1 MRIVNNFAKC
11 AKMITPNFAEYLS
24 VFADVVR
31 SGSFSAAARKRA
43 QTPSAV
49 VRQIDALEHEL
60 GVALFIRSTR
70 SLTLTDSGQ
79 KLYQRAL
86 RLLDELA
93 DVHAEVS
100 AFDISVSGTLR
111 IACLPSFGKRYV
123 LPVIAALEAEHP
135 ALRVEL
141 DLTERLYNPV
151 TERLDVMIR
160 MGELPDSTLIAMTL
174 APLTRLLVASPAY
187 LARAG
192 QPVNA
197 SELVSHR
204 LLDKL
209 HGTDLLGWKE
219 IPGFSHS
226 EAQRAG
232 VFFRCDDFEALRSAA
247 LAGMGIA
254 FLPTWIVGQDVK
266 AGALTRLSLDGEPWN
281 AAPSRIHLLR
291 ALPQPGA
298 KVRAFNA
305 ALCQAIGTPP
315 VWEP

>member
-1 MRIVNNFAKC
+1 
-11 AKMITPNFAEYLS
+11 MITPNFAEYLS

-160 MGELPDSTLIAMTL
+160 MGDLPDSTLIAMTL
-174 APLTRLLVASPAY
+174 APLTRLLASRSMPANWSRTVCSINCTAPTCWDGRRSPVFRTAKRNVPGCSFAAMILKPYAARHWRAWASPFCPPG
-187 LARAG
+187 LSAR
-192 QPVNA
+192 
-197 SELVSHR
+197 
-204 LLDKL
+204 
-209 HGTDLLGWKE
+209 
-219 IPGFSHS
+219 
-226 EAQRAG
+226 
-232 VFFRCDDFEALRSAA
+232 
-247 LAGMGIA
+247 M
-254 FLPTWIVGQDVK
+254 
-266 AGALTRLSLDGEPWN
+266 
-281 AAPSRIHLLR
+281 
-291 ALPQPGA
+291 
-298 KVRAFNA
+298 
-305 ALCQAIGTPP
+305 
-315 VWEP
+315 